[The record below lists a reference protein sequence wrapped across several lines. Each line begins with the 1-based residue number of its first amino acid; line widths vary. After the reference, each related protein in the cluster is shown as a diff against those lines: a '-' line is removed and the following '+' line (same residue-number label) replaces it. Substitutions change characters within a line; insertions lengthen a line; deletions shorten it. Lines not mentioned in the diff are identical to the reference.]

1 MEILKAAPD
10 SVLVFYLS
18 NLDLKDRLIAKVKAA
33 GVDPDRVILTGP
45 LRQKDH
51 LDRISQVDL
60 CLDCFSYNAHTTAS
74 DAIWCGVPILTLCG
88 EQFAARVATS
98 ILHAANL
105 AELSVTSVADYVQL
119 AAALAKDPER
129 LSRIK
134 RQLKEERDQLPL
146 FDTQTWTRD
155 FEGLLEAV
163 YQESHA

>member
-1 MEILKAAPD
+1 M
-10 SVLVFYLS
+10 
-18 NLDLKDRLIAKVKAA
+18 
-33 GVDPDRVILTGP
+33 
-45 LRQKDH
+45 
-51 LDRISQVDL
+51 
-60 CLDCFSYNAHTTAS
+60 
-74 DAIWCGVPILTLCG
+74 PILTLCG
-88 EQFAARVATS
+88 EQFAPRVATS